1 MKYCPN
7 CGKPVDPKAVICP
20 HCGVPLPSSSSSST
34 PATTTGD
41 TGSVWWG
48 VLGFYIPVAGL
59 VLYIV
64 WHNSEP
70 KNAKS
75 AGIGALIQVGVWI
88 AFVIFCFFIVLAAG
102 LSDQQLFN
110 AGLVP
115 DT

>member
-1 MKYCPN
+1 MKYCTN
-7 CGKPVDPKAVICP
+7 CGKQVDPKAVICP

-34 PATTTGD
+34 LTTTTGD

-48 VLGFYIPVAGL
+48 VLGFFIPVAGL

-88 AFVIFCFFIVLAAG
+88 AFVIFCFFIGLAAG
-102 LSDQQLFN
+102 LSDQ
-110 AGLVP
+110 
-115 DT
+115 

>member
-7 CGKPVDPKAVICP
+7 CGKQVDPKAIICP
-20 HCGVPLPSSSSSST
+20 HCGVPLPSSGSSST
-34 PATTTGD
+34 PATTTDD

-48 VLGFYIPVAGL
+48 VLGFFIPVAGL

-88 AFVIFCFFIVLAAG
+88 AFVIFFFFIALAAG
-102 LSDQQLFN
+102 LSD
-110 AGLVP
+110 
-115 DT
+115 